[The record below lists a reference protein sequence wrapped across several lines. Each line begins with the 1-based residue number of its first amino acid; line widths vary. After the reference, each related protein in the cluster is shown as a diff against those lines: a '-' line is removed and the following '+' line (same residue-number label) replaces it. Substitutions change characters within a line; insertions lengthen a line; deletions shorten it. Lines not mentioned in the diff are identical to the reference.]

1 MLTSTRPDPSQT
13 PITCRPTF
21 ALFLRISGST
31 TSHDRVQAACDHVQ
45 HSLCYLNYEDRV
57 RARGGGQ
64 RKNIARWLVVAV
76 VGIGEV
82 VVLGVVGVVGC
93 WVW

>member
-1 MLTSTRPDPSQT
+1 M
-13 PITCRPTF
+13 
-21 ALFLRISGST
+21 
-31 TSHDRVQAACDHVQ
+31 Q